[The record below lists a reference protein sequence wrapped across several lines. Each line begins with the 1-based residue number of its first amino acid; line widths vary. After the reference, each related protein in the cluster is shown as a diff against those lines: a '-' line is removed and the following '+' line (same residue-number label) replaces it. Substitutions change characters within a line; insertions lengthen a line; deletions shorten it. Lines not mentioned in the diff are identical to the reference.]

1 MKYLFL
7 LAAFLCSLAFV
18 LASYLLDI
26 LESSIIIL
34 INREDFRTL
43 FVCSVLHYLYNFSF
57 YTLTKFPVFFLWR
70 KLCVYP
76 ENFQT
81 TGDFPQVICALTK
94 EQLQMCCSHDAFCTN
109 MTCHLARSKYIHLLK
124 QHYFNKVLKEPFA
137 WKLNHPLIIL
147 FFTHIYIY

>member
-7 LAAFLCSLAFV
+7 LAAFLCSLAFL

-57 YTLTKFPVFFLWR
+57 YTLTKFPVFFYVCFTL
-70 KLCVYP
+70 K
-76 ENFQT
+76 T
-81 TGDFPQVICALTK
+81 SKPQVTF
-94 EQLQMCCSHDAFCTN
+94 H
-109 MTCHLARSKYIHLLK
+109 RSS
-124 QHYFNKVLKEPFA
+124 VP
-137 WKLNHPLIIL
+137 
-147 FFTHIYIY
+147 